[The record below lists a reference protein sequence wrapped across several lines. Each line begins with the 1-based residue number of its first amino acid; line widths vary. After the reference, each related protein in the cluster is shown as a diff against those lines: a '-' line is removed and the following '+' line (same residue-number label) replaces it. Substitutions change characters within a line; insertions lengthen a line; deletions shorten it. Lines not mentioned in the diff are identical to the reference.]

1 MIKVLGHS
9 TCSYCKQAIQ
19 YLATKGKSF
28 TYLDAREPEQATLI
42 EQLKAGGV
50 NEVPQIWIDGKRIG
64 GFDKLKE
71 VL

>member
-9 TCSYCKQAIQ
+9 QCTYCKQAIQ

-28 TYLDAREPEQATLI
+28 QYLDAREPEQATLV

-50 NEVPQIWIDGKRIG
+50 QEVPQIWIDGRRIG
-64 GFDKLKE
+64 GFTELKE
-71 VL
+71 HI